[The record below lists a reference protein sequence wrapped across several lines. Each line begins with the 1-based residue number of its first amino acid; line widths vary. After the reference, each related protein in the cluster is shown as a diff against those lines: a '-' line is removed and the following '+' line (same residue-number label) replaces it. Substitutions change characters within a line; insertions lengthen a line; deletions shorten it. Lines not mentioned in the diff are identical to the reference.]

1 MEHQA
6 SASEPGE
13 VLHQS
18 ADNLQ
23 KHRLA
28 EEAKTVKLRLKQISL
43 RTGAATPGWNTYVV
57 ESCASMAMT
66 ETHEAYLAISQS
78 INQAIIQQL

>member
-23 KHRLA
+23 KDCL
-28 EEAKTVKLRLKQISL
+28 AKTVTLRLKQISL
-43 RTGAATPGWNTYVV
+43 RTGAATPGWNTYVA

-66 ETHEAYLAISQS
+66 ESHEAYLAISES
-78 INQAIIQQL
+78 INQAII

>member
-1 MEHQA
+1 MEHRA

-23 KHRLA
+23 KYCLA

-43 RTGAATPGWNTYVV
+43 RTGAATPGWNTYVA

-66 ETHEAYLAISQS
+66 ESHEAYLATSES
-78 INQAIIQQL
+78 LV